1 MGLHALAMQWQVPAM
16 WLLCAYLTYLPLC
29 GNFTLSFGR
38 CCLSFIHLA
47 ISGGHLPYSGCH
59 LKATFITTWSLL
71 KQFLSLSI
79 FCFALHVLVT
89 LFLLQILFWQ
99 LLVSVFGNC
108 WWYGKSY
115 ICLLRVFSTC
125 CYVIKLDEEVALSTF
140 YVRCAYFTVTHWIT
154 LREIRTRQEPT
165 SCRPLCI

>member
-1 MGLHALAMQWQVPAM
+1 MQWQVPAM

-59 LKATFITTWSLL
+59 RKATFTATWSFL

-99 LLVSVFGNC
+99 LLVSVFGNL

-115 ICLLRVFSTC
+115 ICLLRIFSTC
-125 CYVIKLDEEVALSTF
+125 CYLIKLDERGGFIFFLCCVCLL
-140 YVRCAYFTVTHWIT
+140 YCNT
-154 LREIRTRQEPT
+154 LDRTMRDTNQT
-165 SCRPLCI
+165 RTNLV